1 MTDKI
6 SGMLHDEFCAGVEA
20 NSLKSSEG
28 AAKTFVAR
36 VMNDESSIGAAVV
49 GCWSIYAP

>member
-6 SGMLHDEFCAGVEA
+6 SGTVHDEFCAGVEA
-20 NSLKSSEG
+20 ISLKRSEG

-36 VMNDESSIGAAVV
+36 VMNDESSIGSAVI